1 MTLRTFILLL
11 LATLTFGSAPVGA
24 QTPDSEAATLV
35 ADKVWVD
42 GKDTL
47 TAEGHVEILY
57 GATRIKASRIIYSG
71 TDGSLQIDG
80 PITLIDGEEILI
92 LANSAQ
98 MDGDLRNGILR
109 GARVVLNQQV
119 QLAATEINRVDGRY
133 TQLYKTVASSCQV
146 CANNP
151 VPLWQIRARRIIHDQ
166 LERQLYFDD
175 AVLQIAGVPVF
186 YLPRLRLPDPT
197 LKRATGFLVPTF
209 KSTSKLG
216 WGIKVPYFIKLG
228 DHADITLTPYLS
240 SSTTTMELRFR
251 RAFRTGDISFDS
263 AFTHDDLRP
272 GQDRGYFFG
281 EGRFDL
287 PRDFV
292 LKFNI
297 ETSSDRDYLLDYG
310 YSNKDRLESG
320 IELSRARRDE
330 LIVAEALHYHSLRST
345 ENNDTLPTVVGNLVY
360 HRRYHPDS
368 IGGEL
373 GLRFDAHS
381 HYRTSSLAGDSGR
394 DLTRASFRLDWKRN
408 WTLRNGMV
416 AGVLGEVNADYYKI
430 EQGLPGEFNG
440 THITP
445 AAMIELRWP
454 FVKTTRLGAS
464 HVIEP
469 VVQLVWTDTNSVNI
483 PDEDSR
489 LVEFDQA
496 NLFSLSRF
504 PGADRYERGFRANVG
519 VTWTRYDPTGWS
531 LGLTVGQIFR
541 EKDLGQFQASTGL
554 SGQNS
559 DWLAAVQLQLR
570 NNLTLTNRSIFDNK
584 FNFAKNETRLTWQT
598 AKLGLGTS
606 FIWMEAEPYEDRP
619 NDTSEW
625 TFDAAYK
632 LAPNWTGK
640 MDWRYDFIAG
650 EAAYAGVGLE
660 YRSECVKIDL
670 SLSRRFTS
678 SGSLTPTTDFGL
690 TVSLTGFGSGN
701 SGRTSAR
708 RCQTYK

>member
-1 MTLRTFILLL
+1 MTLRAFILLL
-11 LATLTFGSAPVGA
+11 LAPLTFGSAPVGA
-24 QTPDSEAATLV
+24 QTPDSGTATLV

-42 GKDTL
+42 GQDTL

-109 GARVVLNQQV
+109 GARMVLNQQV
-119 QLAATEINRVDGRY
+119 QLAAAEINRVDGRY

-281 EGRFDL
+281 QGRFDL

-320 IELSRARRDE
+320 IELGRARRDE

-345 ENNDTLPTVVGNLVY
+345 ENNDTLPTVVGNLAY

-531 LGLTVGQIFR
+531 LGLTVGRIFR

-632 LAPNWTGK
+632 LVPNWTGK
-640 MDWRYDFIAG
+640 MDWRYDFNAG

-678 SGSLTPTTDFGL
+678 SGSLTPTTDFGF

>member
-531 LGLTVGQIFR
+531 LGLTVGRIFR

>member
-1 MTLRTFILLL
+1 MTLRAFILLL
-11 LATLTFGSAPVGA
+11 LVALTFGAAPVGA
-24 QTPDSEAATLV
+24 QTPDSGAATLV

-80 PITLIDGEEILI
+80 PITLIDGDDILI

-109 GARVVLNQQV
+109 GARMVLNQQV
-119 QLAATEINRVDGRY
+119 QLAAAEINRVDGRY

-175 AVLQIAGVPVF
+175 AVLQVAGVPVF

-240 SSTTTMELRFR
+240 ASTTTMELRFR
-251 RAFRTGDISFDS
+251 RAFRTGDISFES
-263 AFTHDDLRP
+263 AFTHDDIRP

-281 EGRFDL
+281 QGRFDL

-394 DLTRASFRLDWKRN
+394 DLTRASFRLDWKRG

-416 AGVLGEVNADYYKI
+416 ASVLGEVNADYYTI

-445 AAMIELRWP
+445 AAMVELRWP

-469 VVQLVWTDTNSVNI
+469 VVQLVWSDTNSVNI

-531 LGLTVGQIFR
+531 LGLTVGRIFR

-570 NNLTLTNRSIFDNK
+570 NKLTLTNRSIFDNK

-640 MDWRYDFIAG
+640 MDWRYDFNAG

-701 SGRTSAR
+701 SGRTSTR

>member
-1 MTLRTFILLL
+1 MTLRAFSLLL
-11 LATLTFGSAPVGA
+11 LAILTFGSVPVGA
-24 QTPDSEAATLV
+24 QTPDSGAATLV

-109 GARVVLNQQV
+109 GARMVLNQQV
-119 QLAATEINRVDGRY
+119 QLAAAEINRVDGRY

-175 AVLQIAGVPVF
+175 AVLQVAGVPVF

-263 AFTHDDLRP
+263 TFTHDDLRP

-281 EGRFDL
+281 KGRFDL

-320 IELSRARRDE
+320 IELARARRDE

-416 AGVLGEVNADYYKI
+416 TGILGEVNADYYKI

-445 AAMIELRWP
+445 AAMVELRWP

-504 PGADRYERGFRANVG
+504 PGADLYERGLRANVG

-531 LGLTVGQIFR
+531 LGLTVGRIFR

-606 FIWMEAEPYEDRP
+606 FIWMEAEPYENRP

-640 MDWRYDFIAG
+640 MDWRYDFNAG